1 MLRPS
6 TCRTGG
12 KASLLHLSVKTTN
25 LNYRNVICEL
35 PILTSFVAPDL
46 KYRRLY
52 EACLAM
58 AEQSTD
64 ADMRARWLAIAEEAV
79 KQFESEPPMVRILLP
94 PER

>member
-1 MLRPS
+1 
-6 TCRTGG
+6 
-12 KASLLHLSVKTTN
+12 
-25 LNYRNVICEL
+25 
-35 PILTSFVAPDL
+35 
-46 KYRRLY
+46 
-52 EACLAM
+52 M